1 MIVRLN
7 FGGDMKKI
15 LVLLCLALGCQGAFG
30 QRSRQFESPERL
42 FLEGKDFFNL
52 KNYPGCVDKLRAFRE
67 QSVDRDWVQEADYML
82 AFIAFE
88 QGRKDA
94 GTTLEQYLETY
105 PDTRHRNEIC
115 FLLGSVHFAEGAYQT
130 ALYWLN
136 ESDVDRLD
144 PAQREDYIFRLAYSL
159 LQLDNLKAA
168 QPQFLRLRQ
177 TGTAY
182 REAASYYLAYID
194 YAQGNHK
201 NALNEFT
208 ELKNR
213 PLYREQS
220 LYYITQ
226 IQFLQNQ
233 YGKVIVS
240 GEELLDTYPNSSN
253 NTEIY
258 RVLGN
263 AYYHQGNQDKA
274 RTLLSKYAESAEAPM
289 RGDLYLLGVC
299 HYNKEDYQKAVRAFS
314 ETVKEQDA
322 LSQNAFLYLG
332 QCYLNMDD
340 KNNARM
346 AFEWAATTTF
356 DKQVQET
363 ALYNYALLIH
373 ETSFSGFGESVKIF
387 EDFLND
393 FPESRYADKVN
404 DHLVEVY
411 LTTKN
416 YEAALTSMDKI
427 HRPGTKIQAARQNVL
442 FQLGT
447 QAYTNQDPEQ
457 AIDYFDRALAMKKQ
471 DANAYANSYF
481 WRGESYYRLN
491 DFNQAVS
498 DFRAYLNNT
507 RDRSDEMYALAYYG
521 LGYSYFKQRRYESAL
536 PAFRQYVD
544 LEKNLS
550 AASYADAY
558 NRIGDCQFYNRQ
570 FAAAEESYSKA
581 ASLQPSSG
589 DYALYQRGFVL
600 GLQKDY
606 QGKIVMMDRL
616 IREYPESPYADD
628 ALFEKG
634 HSYVLLE
641 NTEKAAE
648 AFHRLIEDFPQGTLA
663 RKAGLQLGLLYF
675 NSNRPERA
683 IDEYQK
689 VISRYPGSE
698 EAKIA
703 LQDLRSVYVD
713 MNDVASYAAYVNS
726 LGGSVRLEVNE
737 QDSLTYFAA
746 EKLFLRGDHA
756 GARRSL
762 RSYLNDFP
770 RGAFNANAHY
780 YLAQIAFSQKE
791 YTEALQRYGAVLAGG
806 DTKFREDALARKAEI
821 EYMEKDYAAAMNSFK
836 QLQQIAES
844 VENREAAKLGVMRCA
859 QFTGRQAEALQ
870 AADEL
875 LKSAKLSPEIEME
888 ARYLRAKSHIALNEK
903 QKAEADLSVLSK
915 NTQTVYGAEAK
926 YLLAQSY
933 FDRDETG
940 KAEKELIDFISK
952 GTTHQYWLARA
963 FILQADVYIRKGDE
977 FQARQY
983 LTSLQKNYKGKD
995 DIAGMIEQ
1003 RLGKLKQ

>member
-1 MIVRLN
+1 
-7 FGGDMKKI
+7 MKKI
-15 LVLLCLALGCQGAFG
+15 LILLCLALVCHRATG
-30 QRSRQFESPERL
+30 QRSPQFELPGRL
-42 FLEGKDFFNL
+42 FQEGKEFFDL
-52 KNYPGCVDKLRAFRE
+52 KNYPGCADKLTAYRE
-67 QSVDRDWVQEADYML
+67 QSADPDLIQEADYML

-94 GTTLEQYLETY
+94 GEVLEHYLETY

-115 FLLGSVHFAEGAYQT
+115 FLLGSVRFAEAAYQT

-136 ESDVDRLD
+136 ESDMDRLS
-144 PAQREDYIFRLAYSL
+144 PAQGEDYVFRMAYSL
-159 LQLDNLKAA
+159 LQLNNLKAA
-168 QPQFLRLRQ
+168 QPYFLRLRQ

-182 REAASYYLAYID
+182 REAASYYLAYIN
-194 YAQGNHK
+194 YAQGNYK
-201 NALNEFT
+201 DALSEFT

-213 PLYREQS
+213 PLYREQC

-226 IQFLQNQ
+226 IQFLRNQ
-233 YGKVIVS
+233 YDRAIAG
-240 GEELLDTYPNSSN
+240 GEELLEAYPNSSN

-258 RVLGN
+258 RILGN
-263 AYYHQGNQDKA
+263 AYYRQGNQDKA
-274 RTLLSKYAESAEAPM
+274 LALLSRYAESAETPL

-299 HYNKEDYQKAVRAFS
+299 HYNRKDYKKAVRAFS

-322 LSQNAFLYLG
+322 LTQNAFLYLG
-332 QCYLNMDD
+332 QCYLNLDD
-340 KNNARM
+340 RNNARM

-416 YEAALTSMDKI
+416 YESALASMDKI
-427 HRPGTKIQAARQNVL
+427 RQPSAKIQAARQNVL

-447 QAYTNQDPEQ
+447 QTYTSQEPEQ
-457 AIDYFDRALAMKKQ
+457 AIDYFDRALAMNRQ
-471 DANAYANSYF
+471 DANAYADSYF

-491 DFNQAVS
+491 EFDKAAS
-498 DFRAYLNNT
+498 DFRAFLTNA
-507 RDRSDEMYALAYYG
+507 RDRSDETSALASYN
-521 LGYSYFKQRRYESAL
+521 LGYCYFKQQRYESAL
-536 PAFRQYVD
+536 SAFRQYVD
-544 LEKNLS
+544 LEKSLS

-558 NRIGDCQFYNRQ
+558 NRIGDCQFHSRQ

-616 IREYPESPYADD
+616 IREYPESSYADD

-641 NTEKAAE
+641 NYEMAAE
-648 AFHRLIEDFPQGTLA
+648 AFRQLIANYPQGTLA

-675 NSNRPERA
+675 NSNRPEMA
-683 IDEYQK
+683 IDEYK
-689 VISRYPGSE
+689 KIISHYPGSE

-703 LQDLRSVYVD
+703 LQDLKSVYVD

-726 LGGSVRLEVNE
+726 LGGDVRLEVNE

-746 EKLFLRGDHA
+746 EKLFMRGDNA

-770 RGAFNANAHY
+770 RGAFSANANY

-791 YTEALQRYGAVLAGG
+791 YPEALQRYGAVLAGG
-806 DTKFREDALARKAEI
+806 ETKFREEAQARKAEI
-821 EYMEKDYAAAMNSFK
+821 EYLEKDYAAAMKSFK
-836 QLQQIAES
+836 QLQEIAES
-844 VENREAAKLGVMRCA
+844 VENRDAAKLGVMRCA
-859 QFTGRQAEALQ
+859 QFTGQQSEALH
-870 AADEL
+870 AANEL
-875 LKSAKLSPEIEME
+875 LKSAKLSPEIETE
-888 ARYLRAKSHIALNEK
+888 ARYLRAKSYIALNEK
-903 QKAEADLSVLSK
+903 QKAEADLAVLSK
-915 NTQTVYGAEAK
+915 NTRTVYGAEAR

-933 FDRDETG
+933 FDRNETD
-940 KAEKELIDFISK
+940 KAEKELADFIGK

-963 FILQADVYIRKGDE
+963 FILQADVYIRKGDD

-983 LTSLQKNYKGKD
+983 LTSLQKNYKGRD

>member
-1 MIVRLN
+1 
-7 FGGDMKKI
+7 MKKT
-15 LVLLCLALGCQGAFG
+15 VFLLCLALGCQWASG
-30 QRSRQFESPERL
+30 QRSRPFEAPERL
-42 FLEGKDFFNL
+42 FVEGKAFFDL
-52 KNYPGCVDKLRAFRE
+52 KNYPGCADKLQAYRE
-67 QSVDRDWVQEADYML
+67 QSADRERMQEADYML

-94 GTTLEQYLETY
+94 GRVLEDCLEAY
-105 PDTRHRNEIC
+105 PDTRHRDEIC
-115 FLLGSVHFAEGAYQT
+115 FLLGSVHFAAGDSQT

-136 ESDVDRLD
+136 ESDVDRLG
-144 PAQREDYIFRLAYSL
+144 PAQRDDYTFRMAYSL
-159 LQLDNLKAA
+159 LQMNNLKAA

-194 YAQGNHK
+194 YAQGNYK
-201 NALNEFT
+201 NALSEFT

-220 LYYITQ
+220 LYYIVQ

-233 YGKVIVS
+233 YGKVIAG
-240 GEELLDTYPNSSN
+240 GEELLEAYPNSSN
-253 NTEIY
+253 NTEIC
-258 RVLGN
+258 RILGN
-263 AYYHQGNQDKA
+263 AFYHQGDQDRA
-274 RTLLSKYAESAEAPM
+274 LEMLSRYAESAETPM

-299 HYNKEDYQKAVRAFS
+299 RYGKKEYKKAVQAFS
-314 ETVKEQDA
+314 ETIKEQDA
-322 LSQNAFLYLG
+322 LTQNAFLYLG

-346 AFEWAATTTF
+346 AFEWAATTAF
-356 DKQVQET
+356 DRQVQET

-393 FPESRYADKVN
+393 FPESRYVDRVN

-416 YEAALTSMDKI
+416 YESALASMDKI
-427 HRPGTKIQAARQNVL
+427 RQPSAKIQAARQNVL

-447 QAYTNQDPEQ
+447 QAFTGQDTEQ
-457 AIDYFDRALAMKKQ
+457 AIACFDRALAMNKQ
-471 DANAYANSYF
+471 DAEAYGNSYF

-491 DFNQAVS
+491 EFDKAAS
-498 DFRAYLNNT
+498 DFRSYLNQA
-507 RDRSDEMYALAYYG
+507 RDRSDETYAVAYYD

-544 LEKNLS
+544 LERDRA
-550 AASYADAY
+550 AASYADAH
-558 NRIGDCQFYNRQ
+558 NRIGDCQFYSRQ

-616 IREYPESPYADD
+616 LHEYPESSYADD

-641 NTEKAAE
+641 NTGKAEE
-648 AFHRLIEDFPQGTLA
+648 AFRQLTADYPQGTLA
-663 RKAGLQLGLLYF
+663 RKAGLQLALLYF
-675 NSNRPERA
+675 NSSRPEMA
-683 IDEYQK
+683 IDEYK
-689 VISRYPGSE
+689 KIISQYPGSE

-703 LQDLRSVYVD
+703 LQDLKSVYVD
-713 MNDVASYAAYVNS
+713 MNDVASYAAYLQS
-726 LGGSVRLEVNE
+726 LGGEMRLEASE

-746 EKLFLRGDHA
+746 EKLFMRGDNA

-762 RSYLNDFP
+762 RNYLADFP
-770 RGAFNANAHY
+770 HGAFSTHAHY
-780 YLAQIAFSQKE
+780 YLAQIAFARKE
-791 YTEALQRYGAVLAGG
+791 YPEALQRYDAVLAGG
-806 DTKFREDALARKAEI
+806 DTKYREDALARKAEI
-821 EYMEKDYAAAMNSFK
+821 EYLEKDYAAAMKSFK
-836 QLQQIAES
+836 QLQAIAES
-844 VENREAAKLGVMRCA
+844 AENRDAAKLGVMRCA
-859 QFTGRQAEALQ
+859 QFTGQQAEALQ
-870 AADEL
+870 AASEL
-875 LKSAKLSPEIEME
+875 LKSAKLSPEIEAE
-888 ARYLRAKSHIALNEK
+888 ARYLRAKSYIALNEK
-903 QKAEADLSVLSK
+903 QKAEADLAVLSR
-915 NTQTVYGAEAK
+915 NTRTVHGAEAR

-933 FDRDETG
+933 FDRDEIDR
-940 KAEKELIDFISK
+940 AEKELADFIGK

-963 FILQADVYIRKGDE
+963 FILQADVYIRRGDD

-983 LTSLQKNYKGKD
+983 LTSLQKNYSGKD

-1003 RLGKLKQ
+1003 RLAKLKQ

>member
-1 MIVRLN
+1 
-7 FGGDMKKI
+7 MKKI
-15 LVLLCLALGCQGAFG
+15 LVLLCLTLGCHWTFG

-42 FLEGKDFFNL
+42 FLEGKEFFDL
-52 KNYPGCVDKLRAFRE
+52 KNYPGCADKLEAYRE
-67 QSVDRDWVQEADYML
+67 QSADRDLIQEADYML

-88 QGRKDA
+88 QGHKDA
-94 GTTLEQYLETY
+94 GKVLEHYLETY

-115 FLLGSVHFAEGAYQT
+115 FLLGSVHFAEDAWQT

-136 ESDVDRLD
+136 ESDADRLS
-144 PAQREDYIFRLAYSL
+144 PAQSEVYLFRMVYSL

-168 QPQFLRLRQ
+168 QPHFLRLRQ
-177 TGTAY
+177 TGKTY

-194 YAQGNHK
+194 YAQGNYRE
-201 NALNEFT
+201 ALSEFT

-233 YGKVIVS
+233 YGKAIAG

-258 RVLGN
+258 RILGN
-263 AYYHQGNQDKA
+263 AYYHQGDQDRA
-274 RTLLSKYAESAEAPM
+274 LALLSQYAESAGAPM

-299 HYNKEDYQKAVRAFS
+299 HYNKKDYKKAVRAFS
-314 ETVKEQDA
+314 ETIKEQDA
-322 LSQNAFLYLG
+322 LTQNAFLYLG

-346 AFEWAATTTF
+346 AFEWAATTTY

-416 YEAALTSMDKI
+416 YESALASMDKI
-427 HRPGTKIQAARQNVL
+427 RHPSAKIQAARQNVL

-447 QAYTNQDPEQ
+447 QAYTAQEPEQ
-457 AIDYFDRALAMKKQ
+457 AIDYFDRAIAMNRQ
-471 DANAYANSYF
+471 DADAYGHSYF

-491 DFNQAVS
+491 EFDRAAS
-498 DFRAYLNNT
+498 DFRSYLNNAH
-507 RDRSDEMYALAYYG
+507 DRSDETYALAYYG
-521 LGYSYFKQRRYESAL
+521 LGYSYFKQHRYESAL
-536 PAFRQYVD
+536 PAFRQYAD
-544 LEKNLS
+544 LEKNVS

-558 NRIGDCQFYNRQ
+558 NRIGDCQFYHRQ

-606 QGKIVMMDRL
+606 LGKIVMMDRL
-616 IREYPESPYADD
+616 IRDFPESPYADD

-641 NTEKAAE
+641 NSEKAAE
-648 AFHRLIEDFPQGTLA
+648 AFHQLIAHYPQGTLA

-675 NSNRPERA
+675 NSNRPEMA
-683 IDEYQK
+683 LDEYKK
-689 VISRYPGSE
+689 VIARYPGSE

-703 LQDLRSVYVD
+703 LQDLKSVYVD

-726 LGGSVRLEVNE
+726 LGGDVQLEISE

-746 EKLFLRGDHA
+746 EKLFMRGDNA
-756 GARRSL
+756 GAHRSL
-762 RSYLNDFP
+762 RNYLNDFP
-770 RGAFNANAHY
+770 HGAFSANANY

-791 YTEALQRYGAVLAGG
+791 YPEALQRYETVLAGG
-806 DTKFREDALARKAEI
+806 ETNFREDALARKAEI
-821 EYMEKDYAAAMNSFK
+821 EYLEKDYAAAIKSFR
-836 QLQQIAES
+836 QLQEIAES
-844 VENREAAKLGVMRCA
+844 VENRDAAKLGVMRCA
-859 QFTGRQAEALQ
+859 QFTGQQAEALQ
-870 AADEL
+870 AATEL
-875 LKSAKLSPEIEME
+875 LKSAKLSPEIETE
-888 ARYLRAKSHIALNEK
+888 ARYLRAKSYIALNEK
-903 QKAEADLSVLSK
+903 QKAEADLAVLSK
-915 NTQTVYGAEAK
+915 NTRTVYGAEAR

-933 FDRDETG
+933 FDRNETD
-940 KAEKELIDFISK
+940 KAEKELADFISK
-952 GTTHQYWLARA
+952 GTPHQYWLARA
-963 FILQADVYIRKGDE
+963 FILQADVYIRKGDD